1 MFYDSGDLIGMEHE
15 ARIGYLCYQAARKQ
29 LTVDEECEL
38 LAYAAI
44 DPEVWFL
51 IEIER
56 WMQGIG

>member
-1 MFYDSGDLIGMEHE
+1 MEHE

-29 LTVDEECEL
+29 LSADEECEL

-56 WMQGIG
+56 CLQKLV